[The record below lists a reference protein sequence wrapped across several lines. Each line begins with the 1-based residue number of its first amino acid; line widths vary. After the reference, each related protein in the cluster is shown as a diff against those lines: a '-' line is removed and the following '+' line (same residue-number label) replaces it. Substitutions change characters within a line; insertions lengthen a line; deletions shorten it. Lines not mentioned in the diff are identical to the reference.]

1 MHMAEYRVSPAPG
14 GFVREGSG
22 MTPRETRRL
31 TLVPAAASVSDARDF
46 VREQLVAAGAPEDV
60 TDTAELLVSELVTNV
75 VLHART
81 IAVVTVT
88 RTTDGTFRVAVSDSS
103 PAKLHR
109 RSYGR
114 EQPTGR
120 GLRLLA
126 VLARSWGVT
135 PSAPGEPI
143 GKEVWFIV
151 PADEVDVDAMATA
164 YGLYDLGGDVDHASA
179 S

>member
-1 MHMAEYRVSPAPG
+1 M
-14 GFVREGSG
+14 REGCPT
-22 MTPRETRRL
+22 TPSRSTRL
-31 TLVPAAASVSDARDF
+31 TLAPAAVSVSDAREF
-46 VREQLVAAGAPEDV
+46 VRQQLVGAGAPEEV

-88 RTTDGTFRVAVSDSS
+88 RTPDGTFRVAVSDSS
-103 PAKLHR
+103 PANLHV

-114 EQPTGR
+114 EQSTGR

-126 VLARSWGVT
+126 VLARSWGIT
-135 PSAPGEPI
+135 PSAPGEPT
-143 GKEVWFIV
+143 GKEVWFVV
-151 PADEVDVDAMATA
+151 PADEVDVEAIAAA
-164 YGLYDLGGDVDHASA
+164 YGGLDLEDLDHASA

>member
-1 MHMAEYRVSPAPG
+1 
-14 GFVREGSG
+14 
-22 MTPRETRRL
+22 MTPRDMRRL
-31 TLVPAAASVSDARDF
+31 TLAPAAASVSDAREF

-88 RTTDGTFRVAVSDSS
+88 HTADGTFRVAVSDSS
-103 PAKLHR
+103 PATLHR

-114 EQPTGR
+114 EQSTGR

-143 GKEVWFIV
+143 GKEVWFVV
-151 PADEVDVDAMATA
+151 PTEELEVDALAAA
-164 YGLYDLGGDVDHASA
+164 YGVFDLGEDIDHASA